1 MLSLYISEL
10 NSTVYNS
17 SVKQI
22 PGGSPN
28 STTFLGVLIFSLI
41 IWSRS
46 GKKHMVTFPLRPVTF
61 PGYVFTSNTGDDTGI
76 QLALSKDTRVGI
88 EEFIASGKAG
98 KPNRTTHHSMPYS
111 GISHFDRRLIFS
123 PATNQS
129 TFGISLDPFICSLP
143 NYFGFTAGLDFL
155 HNFIAATEV
164 LVSATKPV

>member
-10 NSTVYNS
+10 NSTIYNS

-98 KPNRTTHHSMPYS
+98 KLSRTTYHSMPYS

-123 PATNQS
+123 LATNQS
-129 TFGISLDPFICSLP
+129 TFGISLDPFVCSLP

>member
-1 MLSLYISEL
+1 M

-28 STTFLGVLIFSLI
+28 STTFLGVLIFLLI
-41 IWSRS
+41 IWSRA
-46 GKKHMVTFPLRPVTF
+46 GKKHMVAFPLGPVTF

-88 EEFIASGKAG
+88 EEFIASGNAG

-111 GISHFDRRLIFS
+111 GISQFDRRLIFS

-129 TFGISLDPFICSLP
+129 TFGISLNPFVCSLP

-155 HNFIAATEV
+155 HNFIATTEL
-164 LVSATKPV
+164 LVSATMAV

>member
-1 MLSLYISEL
+1 MGL
-10 NSTVYNS
+10 NSTIYNS

-41 IWSRS
+41 IRSRS

-98 KPNRTTHHSMPYS
+98 KPNRITHHSMPYS
-111 GISHFDRRLIFS
+111 GISHFDWRLIFS

-129 TFGISLDPFICSLP
+129 TFGISLDPFVCSLP
-143 NYFGFTAGLDFL
+143 NYFGFTAGVDFL
-155 HNFIAATEV
+155 QNFIAATEV